1 VEESSE
7 NETDTNTGSGETDS
21 SASHTDVLG
30 DFDHGVG
37 DFRGVGAAGCG
48 LGDGTGE
55 DGGGLLTLEGLES
68 GGLAGGFGHG
78 RESTLGSNIAADHWA
93 GDLGCG
99 GGHEGGH
106 LGGNHS
112 CSHCERCVCVRE
124 RKDEASKE

>member
-1 VEESSE
+1 MAVTIASVSRMDWRSIDSIESSI
-7 NETDTNTGSGETDS
+7 
-21 SASHTDVLG
+21 G
-30 DFDHGVG
+30 D
-37 DFRGVGAAGCG
+37 CKP
-48 LGDGTGE
+48 T
-55 DGGGLLTLEGLES
+55 
-68 GGLAGGFGHG
+68 